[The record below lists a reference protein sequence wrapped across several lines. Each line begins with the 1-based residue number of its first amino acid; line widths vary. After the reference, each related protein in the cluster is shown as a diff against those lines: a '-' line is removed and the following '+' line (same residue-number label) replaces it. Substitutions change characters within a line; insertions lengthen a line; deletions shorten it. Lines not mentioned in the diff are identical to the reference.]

1 MEYNRDIGDIS
12 MSSQP
17 VEIFFVFFFSTFVCT
32 CMKKKGSNESFESTL
47 IRYEMVT
54 ISQSGP
60 DSLRSMP
67 RPVFFLR
74 QLPY

>member
-17 VEIFFVFFFSTFVCT
+17 VEIFFVFFLHICLY
-32 CMKKKGSNESFESTL
+32 MHEKKGSNESFESTL

-54 ISQSGP
+54 ISKSGP

-67 RPVFFLR
+67 RPVFF
-74 QLPY
+74 